1 MFRET
6 EKTGGWILLETI
18 VSLAIL
24 GMLIAGMTV
33 AQEAAARM
41 NACHLARQRCL
52 AAAQAQ
58 LDSLAA
64 TGDGLAQE
72 DLQRLWPGVS
82 VNVQTQP
89 GKGDWSGLTRVE
101 VAASTAIGKGRPAQI
116 RVALSR
122 YLPDSAATKRE
133 E

>member
-6 EKTGGWILLETI
+6 QKTGGWILLETI

-33 AQEAAARM
+33 AQEAAGRL
-41 NACHLARQRCL
+41 NECYLLKQRCL

-64 TGDGLAQE
+64 TGDGLAQK
-72 DLQRLWPGVS
+72 DLQRLWPGVKLKTQ
-82 VNVQTQP
+82 NQP
-89 GKGDWSGLTRVE
+89 GKGEWSGLTRVQ
-101 VAASTAIGKGRPAQI
+101 VTASATGGKDRPAQI

-122 YLPDSAATKRE
+122 YLPGNRDR
-133 E
+133 